1 MTASNRAR
9 RDPPADTKR
18 DNAERSDDGE
28 GRAAAVP
35 GRSRGGDVGPPD
47 VQRVDPLTKADPALR
62 VALDG
67 EPDATVRAIL
77 VLREPQFADD
87 AEPDALD
94 PGDYADRHAWRV
106 AQIDAQRKLIDAR
119 YGSALAE
126 MRDRGLELVGGTV
139 TPVVVVTGDAA
150 AVLDALSHDVV
161 ASATFEPLS

>member
-1 MTASNRAR
+1 VTASNRAR
-9 RDPPADTKR
+9 RDRSADSN
-18 DNAERSDDGE
+18 DAAERGDDVD
-28 GRAAAVP
+28 RNASVVP
-35 GRSRGGDVGPPD
+35 GGTRGDGADLPD
-47 VQRVDPLTKADPALR
+47 VQRADPLTKADPALR

-77 VLREPQFADD
+77 VLRDPQSVDD
-87 AEPDALD
+87 AGAAELD
-94 PGDYADRHAWRV
+94 PGDYVDRHAWRV

-126 MRDRGLELVGGTV
+126 MRDRGLKLVGGTV

-161 ASATFEPLS
+161 ASATFEALS